1 VREGQV
7 GVGKGLTGITSMYVL
22 SITGTLYT
30 KNEGQRKINMF
41 SSDKVMD

>member
-1 VREGQV
+1 
-7 GVGKGLTGITSMYVL
+7 MYVL

-41 SSDKVMD
+41 SIDKVMD